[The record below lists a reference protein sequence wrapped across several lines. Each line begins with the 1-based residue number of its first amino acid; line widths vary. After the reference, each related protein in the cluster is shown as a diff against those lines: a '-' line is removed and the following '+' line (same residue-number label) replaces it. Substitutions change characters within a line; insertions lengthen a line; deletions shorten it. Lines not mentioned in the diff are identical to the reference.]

1 MKISVKRTNLISISK
16 CAAKLTNKPILLKVK
31 NQIFNIN
38 ELGQKSFVSIF

>member
-1 MKISVKRTNLISISK
+1 MKMSVRCANLFSISK

>member
-1 MKISVKRTNLISISK
+1 MKMSVQCANLISMSK

-31 NQIFNIN
+31 KNFNIN